1 MLVSA
6 LERANSIDRS
16 LYTEESL
23 ALLDQVIE
31 NVQEI
36 ISDENVAQA
45 DVNNAVELIE
55 KSINQLEVIEIPGET
70 EV

>member
-1 MLVSA
+1 M
-6 LERANSIDRS
+6 
-16 LYTEESL
+16 
-23 ALLDQVIE
+23 IE

-36 ISDENVAQA
+36 VSDENVAQA